1 MSASSF
7 GLGEELYD
15 YLIEQSVREPAVL
28 AELRRRTSELAQ
40 SGWRTSPE
48 QAQFMGLLA
57 QIAGVR
63 RYLEIGT
70 FTGYGTLWMAMA
82 LPTDGEIITC
92 DLTDEFAKVGQPLW
106 EEAGVASK
114 IDFRIGPA
122 FDTIN
127 DILRGGGAGSFDM
140 TFIDAD
146 KETYP
151 EYYEQ
156 CIELV
161 RPGGLILVDNVLW
174 SGRVI
179 DPEDQQSSTVAIRK
193 INERIRDDQ
202 RVSLSTLP
210 VGDGLTIARRLP

>member
-1 MSASSF
+1 MSAASF
-7 GLGEELYD
+7 GIGEELYR
-15 YLIEQSVREPAVL
+15 YMIEHSVREPGIL
-28 AELRRRTSELAQ
+28 TELRQRTGELAQ

-57 QIAGVR
+57 QISGTR
-63 RYLEIGT
+63 RYIEIGT
-70 FTGYGTLWMAMA
+70 FTGYGTLWMALAM
-82 LPTDGEIITC
+82 PTDGQIITC
-92 DLTDEFAKVGQPLW
+92 DLTDDFARVGQPLW
-106 EEAGVASK
+106 KEAGVESK

-127 DILRGGGAGSFDM
+127 DILREGGSDTFDM
-140 TFIDAD
+140 AFIDAD

-174 SGRVI
+174 NGAVI
-179 DPEDQQSSTVAIRK
+179 DQDDERGSTRAIRK
-193 INERIRDDQ
+193 INDRIRDDQ
-202 RVSLSTLP
+202 RVSISTLP
-210 VGDGLTIARRLP
+210 VGDGLTIARVL

>member
-1 MSASSF
+1 MSATSF
-7 GLGEELYD
+7 GIGEELYN
-15 YLIEQSVREPAVL
+15 YMIERSVREPAVL
-28 AELRRRTSELAQ
+28 AELRQRTGALEQ

-70 FTGYGTLWMAMA
+70 FTGYSTLWMALA
-82 LPTDGEIITC
+82 LPVDGEIITC
-92 DLTDEFAKVGQPLW
+92 DLTDEFAQIGQPLW
-106 EEAGVASK
+106 KEAAVESK
-114 IDFRIGPA
+114 IDFRLGSA
-122 FDTIN
+122 FDTVN
-127 DILRGGGAGSFDM
+127 DILRDGGAGTFDM

-174 SGRVI
+174 SGNVI
-179 DPEDQQSSTVAIRK
+179 DQDDQRGSTRAIRK
-193 INERIRDDQ
+193 VNDRIRDDD
-202 RVSLSTLP
+202 RVSVSTLP
-210 VGDGLTIARRLP
+210 VGDGLTIARLLN